1 MGPHVRI
8 PFIDFMSNG
17 GERSETFNLLF
28 IFHLVRHIFLHSVFI
43 KFIQSCF
50 QNIIF
55 SNTINQIYTT
65 VALVG
70 IGGEVGDGLLDG
82 VLHLVPLLLL
92 RVRYPLA
99 QLDSSSLQDQSI
111 LLAVAQVDVDPWRRL
126 HGWDLPVFLAPLG
139 VVVLGADELAGVAET
154 LASVGQVER
163 GGVAVECRVRVA
175 RFLLYLLQPGA
186 LELRTRVAPTQTT
199 A

>member
-1 MGPHVRI
+1 MAASQRTGAAGWGLGDIGLSCCHFEHGENNMGPHVRI
-8 PFIDFMSNG
+8 PFIDFMSNR
-17 GERSETFNLLF
+17 GERSKTFNLLF

-92 RVRYPLA
+92 RVRYPLT
-99 QLDSSSLQDQSI
+99 QLDSSSLEDQSI
-111 LLAVAQVDVDPWRRL
+111 LLAVSQVDVDPGRRL
-126 HGWDLPVFLAPLG
+126 HSWNLPVFLAPLG

-154 LASVGQVER
+154 LAPVGQVER
-163 GGVAVECRVRVA
+163 GGVAVEC
-175 RFLLYLLQPGA
+175 
-186 LELRTRVAPTQTT
+186 
-199 A
+199 